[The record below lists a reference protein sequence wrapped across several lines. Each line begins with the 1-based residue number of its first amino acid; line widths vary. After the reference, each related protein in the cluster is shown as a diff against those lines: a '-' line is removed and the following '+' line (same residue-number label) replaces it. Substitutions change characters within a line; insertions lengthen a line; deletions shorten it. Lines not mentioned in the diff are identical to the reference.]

1 LIFNIIASYFFVILT
16 MQGQKKYQ
24 EKLFLSFQLSDRIPI
39 DNFYR
44 RLKDALDLSFISQQ
58 TSQYY
63 GSEGQK
69 SIDPIVFF
77 KLMLIGYL
85 ENFNSDRK
93 IIEHAS
99 MRMDMLYFIGY
110 DIDERLPWHST
121 LSRTRQLY
129 GEELFL
135 EVFRKVLS
143 LCIKN
148 GMVSGRRQA
157 VDSALVKANASMDSI
172 IPKELTIDTANYLKE
187 LTENEE
193 EENPLQKDKKQKTS
207 MSNRNW
213 TSPTDPD
220 ARISKKKHKPL
231 QLNYAGQ
238 ISVDTHSH
246 VICGAMADFA
256 NKRDAMTLPTLVD
269 QVCENLQK
277 EGIQLEEVLADTNY
291 SSGEVLRYLENK
303 GIGGYIPCYGPY
315 KNKREDF
322 IYNKEEDCYV
332 CSQGKKLPFKKYIDR
347 KCNGKNKVYYSSR
360 IDCKDCPQKTKCLG
374 KMKIKYLMD
383 TVDKPYY
390 DQMYERVKTKK
401 GKQMKTLRS
410 STVEPVLGTL
420 LHFLGMRKV
429 YTKGIKLANKHVL
442 MASTAYNIKKL
453 LKFKG
458 VNYAQSGIK
467 KLEKA
472 HKCLNN
478 QLFDF
483 FLTKITCFL
492 AQLKGQSLFIA

>member
-1 LIFNIIASYFFVILT
+1 
-16 MQGQKKYQ
+16 M
-24 EKLFLSFQLSDRIPI
+24 
-39 DNFYR
+39 
-44 RLKDALDLSFISQQ
+44 
-58 TSQYY
+58 
-63 GSEGQK
+63 
-69 SIDPIVFF
+69 
-77 KLMLIGYL
+77 
-85 ENFNSDRK
+85 
-93 IIEHAS
+93 
-99 MRMDMLYFIGY
+99 
-110 DIDERLPWHST
+110 
-121 LSRTRQLY
+121 
-129 GEELFL
+129 
-135 EVFRKVLS
+135 
-143 LCIKN
+143 
-148 GMVSGRRQA
+148 
-157 VDSALVKANASMDSI
+157 
-172 IPKELTIDTANYLKE
+172 
-187 LTENEE
+187 
-193 EENPLQKDKKQKTS
+193 
-207 MSNRNW
+207 
-213 TSPTDPD
+213 
-220 ARISKKKHKPL
+220 
-231 QLNYAGQ
+231 
-238 ISVDTHSH
+238 
-246 VICGAMADFA
+246 
-256 NKRDAMTLPTLVD
+256 
-269 QVCENLQK
+269 
-277 EGIQLEEVLADTNY
+277 
-291 SSGEVLRYLENK
+291 
-303 GIGGYIPCYGPY
+303 
-315 KNKREDF
+315 
-322 IYNKEEDCYV
+322 